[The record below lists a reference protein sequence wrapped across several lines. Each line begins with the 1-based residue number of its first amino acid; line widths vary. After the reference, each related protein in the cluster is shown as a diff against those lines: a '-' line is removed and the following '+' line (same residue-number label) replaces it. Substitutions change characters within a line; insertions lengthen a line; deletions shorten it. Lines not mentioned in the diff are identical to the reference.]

1 MKEHQHPPLVS
12 SPKAFVGPMIAQLR
26 RQLTQGHRRLDDK
39 HAMQKTYGKNREME
53 EEMGRRWGG
62 DEGKV

>member
-1 MKEHQHPPLVS
+1 
-12 SPKAFVGPMIAQLR
+12 MIAQLR